1 MASPVDLISF
11 AVVPAILLLSVGEF
25 SGWFYPG
32 ALVIVMAGVL
42 CLAYFNV
49 YGVDENGT
57 YAGLPL
63 DFTPFV
69 VSAVSLL
76 QNSLNH
82 NVFAAILYTTI
93 VMLALLHVGPVRTPK
108 TGRHMELRR
117 YRVRRYL
124 DGNLLL
130 YPVDPIAREPFR
142 HLTRSSIKVLYVAR
156 AIP

>member
-1 MASPVDLISF
+1 
-11 AVVPAILLLSVGEF
+11 
-25 SGWFYPG
+25 
-32 ALVIVMAGVL
+32 MAGVL

-69 VSAVSLL
+69 VSAVFLL

-108 TGRHMELRR
+108 TGRHMN
-117 YRVRRYL
+117 YV
-124 DGNLLL
+124 
-130 YPVDPIAREPFR
+130 VTAFVVI
-142 HLTRSSIKVLYVAR
+142 LT
-156 AIP
+156 AIYSFILWTQ